1 MITVNDSF
9 QQLIHFKAFQ
19 EQNDKRFKKLIQ
31 DICIH

>member
-1 MITVNDSF
+1 MITINNFS

-19 EQNDKRFKKLIQ
+19 EQNDKRFRKLIQ